1 VSSSRS
7 AGRAAAAA
15 DPAPAGPR
23 PRPSRGGWRAAVRPA
38 ALVAPSCWV
47 AACAALFFCYLRQSD
62 SVPINSDGASN
73 ALQAWDM
80 LHGNL
85 LLRGW
90 HLTDVSFYTTELPEY
105 MLVELVRGLG
115 PDDIHIAAAITY
127 TLLVLLVALLA
138 RGRATGRTAA
148 VRMLIAGGIMLAPQ
162 VGTGTTLLLSS
173 PDHLGTAVPVLA
185 TWLLLD
191 RGPHRWYVPAAAGVL
206 LTWALVADS
215 VVLVTGV
222 LPLVATCTVRVWQAV
237 VTSRLPL
244 RSRWY
249 DVTLG
254 AAALIA
260 AAAARAALWLISTAG
275 GFGLGSVGFGLSP
288 VRALPAHL
296 SLTGNGVLVLF
307 GADFLGLRP
316 GLSSG
321 LVLLHLVGLG
331 LAAWAVCL
339 GGWRFL
345 RDRDL
350 VTSLLLVGILA
361 SLAAYLTSVRAA
373 DLLSTREITAVLP
386 MSAALAGRLLAGRLG
401 GARLLPALAVVLAG
415 YAASLGLAAA
425 PAAVPDPS
433 QQLGSWLAARH
444 LDYGLAGYWRAN
456 IVTLGS
462 GGAVALRSASGRT
475 VVDAGYWNTNS
486 SWYDPG
492 QHRATFV
499 VLFRDGGLTE
509 NAAVTTFGR
518 PAEVLHDRYYTVLVW
533 NKNLL
538 TELR

>member
-7 AGRAAAAA
+7 AGPAA
-15 DPAPAGPR
+15 DAAPAGPCSR
-23 PRPSRGGWRAAVRPA
+23 PHHGRWRAPRPA
-38 ALVAPSCWV
+38 ALAAPACWV
-47 AACAALFFCYLRQSD
+47 LACAALFFCYLRQSE
-62 SVPINSDGASN
+62 SLPINADGASN

-80 LHGNL
+80 LHGNV

-105 MLVELVRGLG
+105 VLVELVRGLG

-127 TLLVLLVALLA
+127 TLLVLLVSLLA
-138 RGRATGRTAA
+138 RGTATGRAAA

-162 VGTGTTLLLSS
+162 LGTGTTLLLSS
-173 PDHLGTAVPVLA
+173 PDHLGSAVPVLV

-191 RGPHRWYVPAAAGVL
+191 RAQRRWYVPAAAGVL

-215 VVLVTGV
+215 AGLVTAV
-222 LPLVATCTVRVWQAV
+222 VPVVVVCTVQVCRGV
-237 VTSRLPL
+237 VTGGLSL

-249 DVTLG
+249 EVTLG
-254 AAALIA
+254 AAALLA
-260 AAAARAALWLISTAG
+260 AAAAQAVPWLIRAAG
-275 GFGLGSVGFGLSP
+275 GFSLTSVGFSLSP

-296 SLTGNGVLVLF
+296 SLAAEGVLVLF

-321 LVLLHLVGLG
+321 LVLLHLVGLS
-331 LAAWAVCL
+331 LAAWAVCVAAR
-339 GGWRFL
+339 RFPS
-345 RDRDL
+345 DSDL
-350 VTSLLLVGILA
+350 VTSLLLVGVLA
-361 SLAAYLTSVRAA
+361 SLAAYVFSVRAA
-373 DLLSTREITAVLP
+373 DLLSTREITGLLP
-386 MSAALAGRLLAGRLG
+386 LSAALAGRLLPGRIH
-401 GARLLPALAVVLAG
+401 GARLLAALAVVLAG

-425 PAAVPDPS
+425 PAPVPDPS

-462 GGAVALRSASGRT
+462 GGTVALRSASGRT
-475 VVDAGYWNTNS
+475 VVDAGYWNTNT

-492 QHRATFV
+492 QHRATFI

-509 NAAVTTFGR
+509 QAAVTTFGR

>member
-1 VSSSRS
+1 MMLSAPGSPGLRQSATRPEFPVSSSRS
-7 AGRAAAAA
+7 AALIV
-15 DPAPAGPR
+15 PA
-23 PRPSRGGWRAAVRPA
+23 
-38 ALVAPSCWV
+38 CWV
-47 AACAALFFCYLRQSD
+47 LACAALFFCYLRQSG

-80 LHGNL
+80 LHGNP

-105 MLVELVRGLG
+105 MLVELIRGLG

-127 TLLVLLVALLA
+127 TLLVLLVALIA
-138 RGRATGRTAA
+138 RGTATGRAAA
-148 VRMLIAGGIMLAPQ
+148 VRVLIAGGIMLSPQ
-162 VGTGTTLLLSS
+162 LGTGTTLLLSS
-173 PDHLGTAVPVLA
+173 PDHLGSAVPVLA

-191 RGPHRWYVPAAAGVL
+191 RARRRWYVAAAAGVL
-206 LTWALVADS
+206 LMWALVADS
-215 VVLVTGV
+215 VVLVTAV
-222 LPLVATCTVRVWQAV
+222 VPLVVVCTARVCRAG
-237 VTSRLPL
+237 VTGRLSL

-249 DVTLG
+249 ELSLG
-254 AAALIA
+254 AAALLAVA
-260 AAAARAALWLISTAG
+260 AAQALPWLISAG
-275 GFGLGSVGFGLSP
+275 GGFSLSSVGFSLSP

-296 SLTGNGVLVLF
+296 SLTLNGVLVLF

-316 GLSSG
+316 GLNSG
-321 LVLLHLVGLG
+321 LVVLHLVGLG
-331 LAAWAVCL
+331 LAAWAVCVAAR
-339 GGWRFL
+339 RFL
-345 RDRDL
+345 GDGDL
-350 VTSLLLVGILA
+350 VTSLLLVGVLA
-361 SLAAYLTSVRAA
+361 SLAAYLISVRAA
-373 DLLSTREITAVLP
+373 DLLSTREITGVLP
-386 MSAALAGRLLAGRLG
+386 MSAALAGRLLPGRLNST
-401 GARLLPALAVVLAG
+401 RLLAALAVVLAG
-415 YAASLGLAAA
+415 YAAGLGLAAA
-425 PAAVPDPS
+425 PAPVPDPS

-462 GGAVALRSASGRT
+462 GGKVALRSASGRT
-475 VVDAGYWNTNS
+475 VVDAGYWNTNT

-492 QHRATFV
+492 RHRATFI

-509 NAAVTTFGR
+509 QAAETTFGR